1 MKYFLEL
8 NSDQFPACVG
18 VEPRRCQE
26 DLYSKHLELSADLL
40 PVSHWPELVLTS
52 RLAPDWSSCRGLKGI
67 CVLASLHSQSVDIL
81 PHR

>member
-26 DLYSKHLELSADLL
+26 DLYSKHLELSAVLL
-40 PVSHWPELVLTS
+40 AGLSLARVGADPQDWPLIGRPAGS
-52 RLAPDWSSCRGLKGI
+52 
-67 CVLASLHSQSVDIL
+67 
-81 PHR
+81 